1 MKKFIAILLL
11 TAGLISGS
19 VQAQNKMGY
28 IRVDDMVALMPE
40 LKKIDTLLL
49 SFQNDSLPRT
59 YNYLLSQFQRYD
71 SIVNDTVR
79 SPLVVR
85 QDAAKQRT
93 GFLEELQNWQ
103 NSAQALIDAK
113 QNALLQPVYE
123 KVLKAIND
131 VAKEKGYTYV
141 FNREA
146 LLVQPPGD
154 DLLPLVAE
162 KLKVKLPTQTPANQK
177 TSQPTGTNTTPN
189 KPNN

>member
-1 MKKFIAILLL
+1 MKKITAIIVLA
-11 TAGLISGS
+11 AGFISGS
-19 VQAQNKMGY
+19 VQAQNKIGY
-28 IRVDDMVALMPE
+28 IRVDEMVALMPE
-40 LKKIDTLLL
+40 LKKIDTLLT
-49 SFQNDSLPRT
+49 SYQNDSLPRT

-85 QDAAKQRT
+85 QDAAKQRA

-103 NSAQALIDAK
+103 NSAQALIEAK
-113 QNALLQPVYE
+113 QNSLLQPVYD
-123 KVLKAIND
+123 KVLKAINE
-131 VAKEKGYTYV
+131 VAKEKGYSYV

-154 DLLPLVAE
+154 DLLPMVAE
-162 KLKVKLPTQTPANQK
+162 KLKVKLPAQTPANPK
-177 TSQPTGTNTTPN
+177 ASQPTGTNPTQN